1 MIRVDGAQFVERKPE
16 KKATYL
22 VTWFA
27 TGFIS
32 SVLVNL
38 IGGVIF
44 PAIPVAFGF
53 IILAIF
59 NLCIWTVIYIY
70 VSSKFVVYIKKVIPW
85 VWVSSTLGAGVAIEM
100 LTGYFTIPYSVIP
113 LDVALTQIICLVI
126 GAGGFQYIFKYH
138 YPERYFTEDELLNH
152 PSYSLKSNALQT
164 NSKIKTHEANVQKKS
179 IQIENE
185 TVEIKLE
192 KLKTLYDR
200 GLIKEE
206 VYVSKQQELLNKL

>member
-1 MIRVDGAQFVERKPE
+1 MIRVDGSQFVERKPE

-44 PAIPVAFGF
+44 PAIPMAFGF
-53 IILAIF
+53 IILAIL

-70 VSSKFVVYIKKVIPW
+70 VSSKFVIYIKKVIPW
-85 VWVSSTLGAGVAIEM
+85 VWVSGALGAGVAIEM

-113 LDVALTQIICLVI
+113 LDVALIQITCFVI

-138 YPERYFTEDELLNH
+138 YPEIYFTEDELLNR
-152 PSYSLKSNALQT
+152 PSHSLKSNALQT
-164 NSKIKTHEANVQKKS
+164 NSKMKNHEANVQKKS
-179 IQIENE
+179 VEIENE

-206 VYVSKQQELLNKL
+206 VYVSKQHELLSKL